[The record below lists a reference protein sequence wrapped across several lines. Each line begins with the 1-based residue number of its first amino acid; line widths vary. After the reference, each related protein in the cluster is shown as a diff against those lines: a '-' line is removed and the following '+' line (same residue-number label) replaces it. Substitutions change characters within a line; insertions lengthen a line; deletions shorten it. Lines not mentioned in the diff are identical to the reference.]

1 MIIKLF
7 SFLLI
12 SLLSLNVLAARS
24 HLELAIQYAEAAL
37 YAKDEKTLVEH
48 AQEAKKYANTAKN
61 EKGDNRYLQQGLQCL
76 NDAVSEA
83 QSGKMNAATKAA
95 KDALDH
101 FKQATR

>member
-1 MIIKLF
+1 MVMIVKLL

-12 SLLSLNVLAARS
+12 SLLSMNVLAARS

-37 YAKDEKTLVEH
+37 YAKDEKTLVGH
-48 AQEAKKYANTAKN
+48 AQEAKVHANMAKN
-61 EKGDNRYLQQGLQCL
+61 ENRHLQQGLQCL
-76 NDAVSEA
+76 DDAVSEA